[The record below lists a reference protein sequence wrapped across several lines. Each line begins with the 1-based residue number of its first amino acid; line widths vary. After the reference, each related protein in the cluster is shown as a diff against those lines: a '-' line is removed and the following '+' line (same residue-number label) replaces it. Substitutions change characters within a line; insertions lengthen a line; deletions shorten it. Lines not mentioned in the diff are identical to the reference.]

1 MITQIH
7 KLKHTLSRESPITA
21 SETMFVH
28 IIVSRGIYGHVLRR
42 TLKLHTLGW
51 VSF

>member
-1 MITQIH
+1 MITTKH
-7 KLKHTLSRESPITA
+7 KLDDTLWRESPITA